1 MIPALVIPL
10 LKVNGRQTPIVS
22 VYTLQAPPSH
32 AQARQ
37 FTLVDTK
44 TVSFPICTHATC
56 NSSCLQFGPGLGSAG
71 SMLMLL
77 HVSLGCLFPKD
88 PSSKLLI
95 FESNKQCHCVSL
107 LRDAAGPKS
116 SLAEMSL
123 TFSQL
128 NFAKPSSLPS
138 SLMF

>member
-10 LKVNGRQTPIVS
+10 LTVNGRQTPIVFA
-22 VYTLQAPPSH
+22 YTLQAPPSH

-37 FTLVDTK
+37 LTLVGTK
-44 TVSFPICTHATC
+44 AVPIPICTHATC
-56 NSSCLQFGPGLGSAG
+56 NSSRLQFGPGLGSAG
-71 SMLMLL
+71 SMLTLL

-138 SLMF
+138 CLMF